1 MLASLALALGC
12 IAGRADA
19 PSSDQW
25 RADLRYL
32 AAEMPRVHPNLFRR
46 LSRAAFDSAVA
57 ALDQRIPSLDCPG
70 VLVGIARIVARIGD
84 GHTFFDLV
92 SGYSGVRFQIYP
104 LVLYA
109 FKDGLYVQAA
119 DPVHAELVGGRV
131 TRIGSRPADSV
142 FAAAAELIDA
152 ENPMWTRRWA
162 PGLLVSPEVL
172 HALGV
177 VQDTALAR
185 FTVVKRDH
193 EVTVELAPWSGA
205 RPMVHNGIVMAKG
218 WVDVRDG
225 AGRSPP
231 LWQRDPH
238 DAYWYRYLAPSRAVY
253 VQYNE
258 VGDKDTET
266 VAHFFD
272 RVAAFVNRHQVDRLV
287 LDLRMNGGGDNT
299 LNAAVVR
306 AIGRMPAI
314 DRRGHFFSIIGRHT
328 FSAAQNLVNAL
339 EKYTDVIFVGEPT
352 GSPPNMYG
360 DATPVR
366 LPNSGVSVYVSTV
379 WWQDLD
385 QRDRRWWT
393 APEIAAELTAEDF
406 RENRDPALEAALTAA
421 PEPALADRML
431 EPLERG
437 DTALARQ
444 RYETYVADARHA
456 YVDTER
462 ALVALAGRVAQAH
475 RPAPAVWALELNA
488 AEHPGSGEAYE
499 NLGEAYALLGRTDLA
514 AASFERALALDPRNF
529 EAKRRLR
536 ELREPS

>member
-1 MLASLALALGC
+1 M
-12 IAGRADA
+12 
-19 PSSDQW
+19 
-25 RADLRYL
+25 
-32 AAEMPRVHPNLFRR
+32 
-46 LSRAAFDSAVA
+46 
-57 ALDQRIPSLDCPG
+57 
-70 VLVGIARIVARIGD
+70 
-84 GHTFFDLV
+84 
-92 SGYSGVRFQIYP
+92 
-104 LVLYA
+104 
-109 FKDGLYVQAA
+109 
-119 DPVHAELVGGRV
+119 

-142 FAAAAELIDA
+142 LAAAVELIDA
-152 ENPMWTRRWA
+152 ENPMWGRRGV

-177 VQDTALAR
+177 VQDTAQAR

-193 EVTVELAPWSGA
+193 EVTVDLSPWSGA

-218 WVDVRDG
+218 WVDVREG
-225 AGRSPP
+225 ARRPPP

-266 VAHFFD
+266 VTQFFD
-272 RVAAFVNRHQVDRLV
+272 RVARFVNRHRVDRLV

-299 LNAAVVR
+299 LNAGVVR
-306 AIGRMPAI
+306 AIGRMPSI
-314 DRRGHFFSIIGRHT
+314 DRPGHFFAIIGRHT

-339 EKYTDVIFVGEPT
+339 EKYTDVTFVGEPT

-360 DATPVR
+360 DATPVQ
-366 LPNSGVSVYVSTV
+366 LPNSGVCVYVSTV
-379 WWQDLD
+379 WWQDVD
-385 QRDRRWWT
+385 PRDRRRWT

-406 RENRDPALEAALTAA
+406 RENRDPALDAALAAA

-431 EPLERG
+431 ESLQRG

-444 RYETYVADARHA
+444 RYRTYVADARHA

-462 ALVALAGRVAQAH
+462 ALATLAERLARAH
-475 RPAPAVWALELNA
+475 RPAPAVWALELNT

-499 NLGEAYALLGRTDLA
+499 NLGEAYALLGRNDLA
-514 AASFERALALDPRNF
+514 AASFERALAVDPRNF